1 MERLGGSL
9 AAHLFAAEH
18 GAAIIRVHDVG
29 PTIQALAVAGA
40 IGRAR

>member
-1 MERLGGSL
+1 L

-18 GAAIIRVHDVG
+18 GAAVIRVHDVG